1 MLSSNIVIFRLICD
15 WHSNVKF
22 FELMVNILLC
32 LGLSVA
38 ICLIFFCISNGAFV
52 KTAVDQEC
60 SFCTR
65 SESIIRFFWSLVLPM
80 HTRLYL
86 GFVSSCC
93 WVVFTRSTDLNT
105 PSLRIFDKSGCCSCM
120 PLAFCKSF
128 STKKKRMLNVVPIY
142 YCCCWSV
149 VNECETN
156 KKK

>member
-32 LGLSVA
+32 LCLSMA

-52 KTAVDQEC
+52 KMAVDQEC

-93 WVVFTRSTDLNT
+93 WVVFTRSTDLNI
-105 PSLRIFDKSGCCSCM
+105 PSLCIFDKSGCCSCM

-128 STKKKRMLNVVPIY
+128 STKKKNA
-142 YCCCWSV
+142 
-149 VNECETN
+149 
-156 KKK
+156 